1 MGGRVLILAHRG
13 ELLEQAADKLFKTT
27 GLMCAL
33 EKAESGEPSFS
44 LSSEGRASFAAA
56 LRTTAEEMRDEGFAP
71 TILVDSEIRYALHC
85 FAQSS
90 GIDLTV
96 FAFDE
101 LDASTRAR
109 QERVVNWQGA

>member
-1 MGGRVLILAHRG
+1 MTDTEKNNPDDERLRLKFN
-13 ELLEQAADKLFKTT
+13 D
-27 GLMCAL
+27 AL

-56 LRTTAEEMRDEGFAP
+56 LRKAAEEMRDEGFAP

-109 QERVVNWQGA
+109 QECVVNWQGA